1 MVLQSSDGE
10 RVIGAVRFALL
21 VEDWRESSS
30 GPLARRLAHVVRGR
44 IVGGLLRAG
53 TFLPP
58 ERSIADTLG
67 VSRSTVVAALD
78 ELRAGGLVISQQG
91 RGTWVAGAE
100 PEAATPNT
108 TAEKL
113 LLGPHAINLA
123 ASVPSDASHLPDL
136 VLHGADL
143 AAVSPAHG
151 YAPVG
156 LPALRDAIARRH
168 GALGMPTGPE
178 QIHVTNGAQ
187 HALYL
192 ALGAVTRPG
201 DVVAIEDPTYVG
213 VFDLLE
219 ARGLRP
225 LPLPLDVVEGASE
238 RLGKLLRAGRARA
251 LLLVPAVHSPTGR
264 VRRRPDLVRLA
275 RRLDRI
281 GLPVVEDNTVADLVF
296 TGTRPPALA
305 MLCERAPVISVE
317 STSKVAWGGL
327 RVGWLRA
334 DRAVIERTV
343 VERERTDFGTSV
355 PAQLLALRL
364 LEHYDE
370 LIAAR
375 RRVLARRA
383 KLFTRLLRR
392 ELPEWKVETPAGGL
406 SMWVEIGR
414 DAESF
419 STHALR
425 HGVTVA
431 PGSSASRHE
440 TARTSLRLC
449 FDRPAV
455 ELEAAVTRLR
465 HAVEDARGWR

>member
-1 MVLQSSDGE
+1 VVLQSNTD
-10 RVIGAVRFALL
+10 RTIGAARFALL
-21 VEDWRESSS
+21 VEDWREAST
-30 GPLARRLAHVVRGR
+30 GPLARRLAHVIRSR
-44 IVGGLLRAG
+44 IAGGLLRAG

-58 ERSIADTLG
+58 ERSIAGALG
-67 VSRSTVVAALD
+67 VSRSTVVGALD
-78 ELRAGGLVISQQG
+78 ELRAAGLVISQQG

-100 PEAATPNT
+100 PGDPIANT
-108 TAEKL
+108 TAERL
-113 LLGPHAINLA
+113 LLGPNSINLA

-136 VLHGADL
+136 ELHGADL
-143 AAVSPAHG
+143 AAVTPAHG
-151 YAPVG
+151 YAPAG
-156 LPALRDAIARRH
+156 LPALRDAIAKRH
-168 GALGMPTGPE
+168 RALGMPSNSE

-187 HALYL
+187 HALHL

-219 ARGLRP
+219 ARGLEP

-238 RLGKLLRAGRARA
+238 RLSNLLRAGRARA

-264 VRRRPDLVRLA
+264 VRRRPDLARLA

-296 TGTRPPALA
+296 AGTRPPALGA
-305 MLCERAPVISVE
+305 LCERAPVISVE

-327 RVGWLRA
+327 RVGWLRT
-334 DRAVIERTV
+334 DRSVIERTV
-343 VERERTDFGTSV
+343 IERERTDFGTSV
-355 PAQLLALRL
+355 PAQLFALRL
-364 LEHYDE
+364 LEHYDD
-370 LIAAR
+370 LVAAR
-375 RRVLARRA
+375 RHVLAQRA
-383 KLFTRLLRR
+383 KLFARLLRK
-392 ELPEWKVETPAGGL
+392 ELPEWKAEAPAGGL
-406 SMWVEIGR
+406 STWVDIGR
-414 DAESF
+414 DADAF
-419 STHALR
+419 APYALR

-440 TARTSLRLC
+440 TARNYLRVC

-455 ELEAAVTRLR
+455 ELEAAATRLR